1 MASTPQPV
9 THNLRIWCY
18 HGSEGTKANK
28 VVLLSFFY
36 HRFDREVYDAMAT
49 CRGKVEGDKLNGVDP
64 NMIKPADGESRSSS
78 VTVMPGLLTILS
90 IMLMLV

>member
-1 MASTPQPV
+1 MASTRQPV

-18 HGSEGTKANK
+18 HRSE
-28 VVLLSFFY
+28 VQLLSFFY

-64 NMIKPADGESRSSS
+64 NMIKPARWRKSFKQRYSHARTTHDIKHNVNAS
-78 VTVMPGLLTILS
+78 VTQC
-90 IMLMLV
+90 

>member
-1 MASTPQPV
+1 MASTRQPV

-18 HGSEGTKANK
+18 HGSEGTRANT
-28 VVLLSFFY
+28 VLSFFY

-78 VTVMPGLLTILS
+78 VTVMPGLLMILI
-90 IMLMLV
+90 IMLMR